1 MEWGIFTQCVKKQII
16 LMNISLR
23 PVLLKFKKYFVRSKV
38 STLEHHRNRDWK
50 INVSFLILTVLLVLA
65 LDGYLFLQVNR
76 GISEPRV
83 ISATKS
89 VIALDNKALEET
101 LSFFQ
106 NRARTFEM
114 YRISE
119 PEIADPGI

>member
-1 MEWGIFTQCVKKQII
+1 
-16 LMNISLR
+16 MNISLR